1 MGMGIIRHRK
11 AKKLL
16 FKILEERIEN
26 WWD

>member
-1 MGMGIIRHRK
+1 VGIIRQEK

-16 FKILEERIEN
+16 FKILEQRIEH